1 VLIADRDEALHPVSM
16 ADLEKARSSTYKPFP
31 PKNRWYSF
39 DFSQKRQPA
48 ASDIQ
53 QAIQQQAEPMLEP
66 PIRNIGVPGI
76 RKAAQ
81 MVPKWPDK
89 LDARALRFALF
100 NAHIFISA
108 VGGTG
113 GGVFRYMFSRFLRE
127 ASEIAGEP
135 RWKESADEFQYIGDR
150 WEDLGEWF
158 RQTSET
164 DNPIPH
170 MGDCAALL
178 NELARLE
185 EGAWGR
191 LREIGRT
198 H

>member
-1 VLIADRDEALHPVSM
+1 
-16 ADLEKARSSTYKPFP
+16 
-31 PKNRWYSF
+31 
-39 DFSQKRQPA
+39 
-48 ASDIQ
+48 
-53 QAIQQQAEPMLEP
+53 MLEP
-66 PIRNIGVPGI
+66 PIRNIGVAGI

-113 GGVFRYMFSRFLRE
+113 GGAFRYMFSRFLRE
-127 ASEIAGEP
+127 ASEIAGQP
-135 RWKESADEFQYIGDR
+135 RWKESADEFRYIGAK
-150 WEDLGEWF
+150 WEDLGERF
-158 RQTSET
+158 RQTSEA

-178 NELARLE
+178 NELAQLE

-191 LREIGRT
+191 LRKIGRT